1 MFNGGLNMPA
11 KNENENTQKE
21 SIFGVQPD
29 SIQTY
34 AFIHVSWELEKKL
47 EQEIAAMG
55 GDYLTLQDGED
66 GYTNGF
72 IYNLSLEEIIRL
84 APKYEL
90 NEFIYGTDPAPSTPY
105 FYQRNENEQY
115 RIQPLEEISSY
126 MDLAVIAPECSDIWK
141 DLYFNDFFIESL
153 DSWFG
158 SFEENDD
165 FDEEDEE

>member
-1 MFNGGLNMPA
+1 MPA

-34 AFIHVSWELEKKL
+34 AFIHVSWESEKKL
-47 EQEIAAMG
+47 KQEIVAMR

-72 IYNLSLEEIIRL
+72 IFNLSLEEIISL
-84 APKYEL
+84 AHKYEL

-105 FYQRNENEQY
+105 FYQKSENEQY
-115 RIQPLEEISSY
+115 RIQPLEEISTY
-126 MDLAVIAPECSDIWK
+126 GMLEDIAPECSDIWK

-158 SFEENDD
+158 SFEENDESN
-165 FDEEDEE
+165 EEDEE